1 MFLRER
7 QSLARYAR
15 LGLRGAQRV
24 VGAADGVFDRLF
36 GAQLLRLRRAEREP
50 LRLLLRR
57 QRAARVYDLR
67 QPYRGRVCV
76 RADYIDGCRQCNR
89 AEGYVRGQCHAVL
102 LPQAAEPREYVRPES
117 RGGGLDLRARR
128 LGALF
133 RRGYLRVLLARRD
146 KQLRERRVLYVVDF
160 DDWRGF
166 RRSGSRA
173 GRAGERQR
181 GERGYKNFHLR
192 HFYHSFHAPTARSGV

>member
-7 QSLARYAR
+7 QSFARDAR

-24 VGAADGVFDRLF
+24 VCAADGVFDRLP
-36 GAQLLRLRRAEREP
+36 GAQLLRLRGAEREP

-76 RADYIDGCRQCNR
+76 RAYRRDGQR
-89 AEGYVRGQCHAVL
+89 AAEERHSRVDGHAVL
-102 LPQAAEPREYVRPES
+102 LPQAAEPREYVRPEP

-128 LGALF
+128 LGALL

-173 GRAGERQR
+173 RRAGERQR

-192 HFYHSFHAPTARSGV
+192 HLYHSFHAPTARSGV